1 MQAQRSNEANGT
13 HRNEA
18 RDLRDQSIV
27 LSHVLALHPTHLTVP
42 DLVRELTAGVAEFAE
57 DDGFERAVRDLT
69 AVGLL
74 ACPSGVVTPT
84 RAALHVD
91 RLGLL

>member
-1 MQAQRSNEANGT
+1 MQAQRSSTTNDA

-18 RDLRDQSIV
+18 QDLRDQSIV

-42 DLVRELTAGVAEFAE
+42 GLVRELTAGAAEFAE

-69 AVGLL
+69 AAGLL
-74 ACPSGVVTPT
+74 ACPAGVVTPT

>member
-1 MQAQRSNEANGT
+1 MQAQTSGAQNGA

-27 LSHVLALHPTHLTVP
+27 FSHVLALHPTHLTVP
-42 DLVRELTAGVAEFAE
+42 DLVRELTAGAAEFAE

-69 AVGLL
+69 VAGLL
-74 ACPSGVVTPT
+74 ACPGGVVTPT